1 MLLTRT
7 VDATVA
13 RSEAALGRYVLDEER
28 DTGTIYYNEWRRAG
42 RQIAQLKRLAR
53 SPDQRELVEQL
64 ERLYRARGDEL
75 AAAAA
80 AAARKLES
88 GGVPLFYQAGMTA
101 TGPALRAKLDEIAS
115 AERQNLSDRM
125 AETQMFDEEAD
136 KFTEWLGWLGVL
148 IGIGAIVLGL
158 LAYRA
163 LTERLIARREA
174 DTESNRAMS
183 LERAVQDRDRK
194 STRLNSSH

>member
-80 AAARKLES
+80 AAARKPES
-88 GGVPLFYQAGMTA
+88 GRSEERRVGKEWVS
-101 TGPALRAKLDEIAS
+101 TGRS
-115 AERQNLSDRM
+115 R
-125 AETQMFDEEAD
+125 
-136 KFTEWLGWLGVL
+136 W
-148 IGIGAIVLGL
+148 
-158 LAYRA
+158 
-163 LTERLIARREA
+163 
-174 DTESNRAMS
+174 
-183 LERAVQDRDRK
+183 
-194 STRLNSSH
+194 